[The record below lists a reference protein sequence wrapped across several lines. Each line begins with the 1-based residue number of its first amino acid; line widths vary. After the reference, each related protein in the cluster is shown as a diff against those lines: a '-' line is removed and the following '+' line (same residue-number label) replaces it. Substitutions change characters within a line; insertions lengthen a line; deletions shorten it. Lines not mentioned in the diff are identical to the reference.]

1 MDRSGD
7 GQDVAEFRR
16 RAGRRRRR
24 RRRSR
29 RRTRRR
35 RHVLSRRSAHH
46 ASSMGPCRLDLLLFR
61 KLSGTG
67 NRPPAPTSRSVPN
80 RYLDHYQ
87 QRAAASLPHRY
98 CVIYCSRASPT
109 SDDVSPRA
117 AAARHDGWT
126 ACLVRSA
133 GVVSP
138 SRDDERSRSENSG
151 SLIGDVSGGRWWS
164 WWWIGGVVGG
174 SGGSGGVEFAV
185 RGVAPCETRIR
196 NGIGARFEGGWIF
209 QEMMMMACNS
219 AAPLSCLAFFF
230 AFIFRRWMWV
240 CLSPSPAP

>member
-16 RAGRRRRR
+16 GAGRRRRR

-29 RRTRRR
+29 RGTRRR
-35 RHVLSRRSAHH
+35 RHFPSRRSAHH
-46 ASSMGPCRLDLLLFR
+46 ASSMGPYRLDLLLFR

-67 NRPPAPTSRSVPN
+67 NRPPTPSSCARTN
-80 RYLDHYQ
+80 RYLDHRQ
-87 QRAAASLPHRY
+87 QRAASLPRYCHYRY
-98 CVIYCSRASPT
+98 CVICCPRASPT

-133 GVVSP
+133 DVVSP
-138 SRDDERSRSENSG
+138 SRDDEYSRSENSD
-151 SLIGDVSGGRWWS
+151 SLIGDVSGGWWWS
-164 WWWIGGVVGG
+164 WWWWHWWIGGVVGG

-196 NGIGARFEGGWIF
+196 NGVGARF
-209 QEMMMMACNS
+209 
-219 AAPLSCLAFFF
+219 
-230 AFIFRRWMWV
+230 
-240 CLSPSPAP
+240 